1 MFSCVALP
9 FFLSFLEGGFKV
21 KFAVFC
27 LKGVCLGLM
36 LMGLL
41 LVLSLCLLVCL
52 KQVVMGFCSI
62 IFLFFSRL
70 CFVCFCFLLCV
81 GFPPDDVKIVTTS
94 YLGNFTFGITAFT
107 ECVHVSS
114 AIDR

>member
-36 LMGLL
+36 LRGLL

-62 IFLFFSRL
+62 IFLFFL
-70 CFVCFCFLLCV
+70 GFVLFFCFCFLLCV
-81 GFPPDDVKIVTTS
+81 VFF
-94 YLGNFTFGITAFT
+94 L
-107 ECVHVSS
+107 
-114 AIDR
+114 